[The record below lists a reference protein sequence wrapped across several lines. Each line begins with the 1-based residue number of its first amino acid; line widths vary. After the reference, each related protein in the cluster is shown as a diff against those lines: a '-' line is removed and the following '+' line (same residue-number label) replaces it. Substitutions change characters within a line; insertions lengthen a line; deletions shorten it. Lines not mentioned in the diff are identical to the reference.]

1 MSEWLEVFMATL
13 TDRERQVVTLL
24 GRGMAPKQIARELGT
39 RPATVRQQVFQAKQK
54 AGCST
59 VIELAVK
66 VATENDRT

>member
-1 MSEWLEVFMATL
+1 MATL

-39 RPATVRQQVFQAKQK
+39 RPATVRVQIYEARKK
-54 AGCST
+54 ANCGS

-66 VATENDRT
+66 VATNADD

>member
-1 MSEWLEVFMATL
+1 MATL
-13 TDRERQVVTLL
+13 TDRERQVVTRL

-39 RPATVRQQVFQAKQK
+39 RPATVCQQVFQAKQK
-54 AGCST
+54 AGCAT

>member
-1 MSEWLEVFMATL
+1 MATL

-39 RPATVRQQVFQAKQK
+39 RPATVRVQIHEARKK
-54 AGCST
+54 ANCGS

-66 VATENDRT
+66 VATNADD